1 MNGIFRHDGP
11 LFGFISRLGDMVVLN
26 LLMLVF
32 SIPLI
37 TIGAS
42 LTAGYYA
49 AIRSIRGE
57 GNVLRDF
64 WQSFRE
70 NLRQAVLIWM
80 LFLLII
86 GGGFAAIWLMGEQTG
101 VLGVVILAA
110 IILLLPVGLWVFP
123 VLSKFAD
130 STPNIFRNGAVL
142 CFRYFLRT
150 LTMAVSWLLPV
161 AVLLISFYALPGV
174 ILLGISVPVYIGA
187 GLVNRV
193 FLALEDQIRQRIMK
207 NAS

>member
-1 MNGIFRHDGP
+1 MNGIFHHDGP
-11 LFGFISRLGDMVVLN
+11 LYGFISRLGDMVVLN
-26 LLMLVF
+26 LLMVVF
-32 SIPLI
+32 SIPVI

-57 GNVLRDF
+57 GNVFRDF

-70 NLRQAVLIWM
+70 NLGQAVLLWI
-80 LFLLII
+80 LFLLTI
-86 GGGFAAIWLMGEQTG
+86 GGGAAAICLAGAQSG

-110 IILLLPVGLWVFP
+110 VILLLLIGLWVFP

-130 STPNIFRNGAVL
+130 STPNILRNGTVL
-142 CFRYFLRT
+142 CFRYLLRT
-150 LTMAVSWLLPV
+150 LAMALAWLLPA

-174 ILLGISVPVYIGA
+174 ILLGIAVPVYIGA

-193 FLALEDQIRQRIMK
+193 FLDLEEQIRQRIME